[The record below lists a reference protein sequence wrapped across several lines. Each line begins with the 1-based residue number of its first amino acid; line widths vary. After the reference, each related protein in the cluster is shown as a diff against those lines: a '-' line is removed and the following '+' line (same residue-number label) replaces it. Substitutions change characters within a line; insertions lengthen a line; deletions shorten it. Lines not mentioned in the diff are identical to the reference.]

1 MDENDA
7 TDANT
12 ARDATSPMQAA
23 DEVIKNKS
31 IDKDETLNPQAS
43 IENKTTEKIKPI
55 PPGTKYNEIYP
66 KYY

>member
-23 DEVIKNKS
+23 DDVIKT

-55 PPGTKYNEIYP
+55 PPGTKYNGIYL